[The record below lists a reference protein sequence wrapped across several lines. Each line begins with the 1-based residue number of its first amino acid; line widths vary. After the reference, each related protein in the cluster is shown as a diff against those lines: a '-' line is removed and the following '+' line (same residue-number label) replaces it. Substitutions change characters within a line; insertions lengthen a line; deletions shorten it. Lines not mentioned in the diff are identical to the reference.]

1 MGLSWVRIGNRNMA
15 TKTIVY
21 TVPIYWQQTKKKTVL
36 VGMNAYRNWHPMISA
51 KFKREFTELVH
62 KQVHN
67 PVLLTEP
74 YRTDVKLYYKN
85 SICDGSNIIAV
96 IEKVF
101 LDALISAGVLP
112 NDTVQWH
119 LGTTWEVAGQD
130 KLNPRCEIT
139 IKEV

>member
-1 MGLSWVRIGNRNMA
+1 M
-15 TKTIVY
+15 KTVMNKVY
-21 TVPIYWQQTKKKTVL
+21 IVPIYWQQTKKKTVL

-51 KFKREFTELVH
+51 KFKRDFTELVH
-62 KQVHN
+62 KQVHS
-67 PVLLTEP
+67 PVLLTTP
-74 YRTDVKLYYKN
+74 YRTAVKLYYKN

-139 IKEV
+139 IKEA